1 MIHTMMDTSTPALTA
16 LPFFLFHRRMN
27 PAPAPLRVKI
37 CCISSPEEAR
47 MAARAGADLL
57 GLVGPMPGGPG
68 VLTPDEARAIVPA
81 VPPPARAILL
91 TSSETAAGIVAG
103 AAHAGV
109 TAVQVVRHIPAEE
122 ASALAASGLHYV
134 QVIHVEDA
142 GALDLI
148 DVYAPHANAFLL
160 DSGRPASGELG
171 GTGRVHDWTVSADF
185 RRRAPLPVF
194 LAGGLTPDTI
204 ADAVA
209 RVRPAGVDICSGL
222 RRDGKLDP
230 GLLAAFMAALGKDAG
245 ADA

>member
-1 MIHTMMDTSTPALTA
+1 
-16 LPFFLFHRRMN
+16 
-27 PAPAPLRVKI
+27 
-37 CCISSPEEAR
+37 
-47 MAARAGADLL
+47 MAAGAGTDLL

-68 VLTPDEARAIVPA
+68 VLTLDEARAIAPV

-91 TSSETAAGIVAG
+91 TSSETAEGIVAD

-109 TAVQVVRHIPAEE
+109 TAVQVVRHIAARE
-122 ASALAASGLHYV
+122 ARALGASRLHYV

-148 DVYAPHANAFLL
+148 DIYGTRCDAFLL
-160 DSGRPASGELG
+160 DSGHPASGELG
-171 GTGRVHDWTVSADF
+171 GTGRVHDWAVSAEF
-185 RRRAPLPVF
+185 CRRAPRPVF
-194 LAGGLTPDTI
+194 LAGGLAPGNV

-222 RRDGKLDP
+222 RRNGKLDP
-230 GLLAAFMAALGKDAG
+230 GLLAAFMAALGRDAG